1 MVWQIAAAMATIM
14 GVVGWVLLVRTSLKL
29 SVAKGC
35 YSDLSDW
42 ALWYLLEIRIAT
54 PDS

>member
-1 MVWQIAAAMATIM
+1 MMATIT

-35 YSDLSDW
+35 DSDLSDW
-42 ALWYLLEIRIAT
+42 TLRYLLEIRIAT
-54 PDS
+54 PDPR